1 MNVTI
6 KGLFISCLCVF
17 SHFSLVAEDE
27 GMMFI
32 DSGEANYNGKEIVL
46 SKDVVVEH
54 EIGKI
59 CAHHIVLT
67 PKNDQK
73 KIRFTKLKMSDA
85 VKFLLK
91 DGGQLLCEKA
101 DLDYIK
107 LTGKFTGSQQH
118 EYVVYTE
125 SCKGSQ
131 DKRMPLVLKALEMNV
146 ILDIF
151 ENAASSSHC
160 ISEMRADQ
168 NVTLNYNHDLIANSD
183 HAVYQRLETSTSAES
198 SKDPRQNP
206 GQICLTAAAENGIC
220 QITNR
225 NGDLIKASKIE
236 LDTLKKDLTFFDPKG
251 FFKMMGANAVEKVYF
266 ESDLLK
272 WENRQN
278 LLVFIGNVTVHQ
290 KVFGELQNQNQVKL
304 YYHEELGKKKIKLV
318 ESVGETVISHIDS
331 EKQHPHTLVSY
342 GKVIA
347 DHLNLQT
354 TIDSPLE
361 NGEVVEGMQIYFN
374 DLFGEIYADKAILD
388 YRPLNGVIKLEKLT
402 LEGHVRILNRSS
414 VNPEESEAFLQYA
427 LSDVATFYPANNE
440 LVMSSNGT
448 GRVLFY
454 DKANNLQVSAPGVKI
469 KRDGMTKKESIKGV
483 GDVRFSLEN
492 SELEK
497 LKTHFSL
504 EPAKGY

>member
-1 MNVTI
+1 MNVM
-6 KGLFISCLCVF
+6 KALFISCFCVY
-17 SHFSLVAEDE
+17 SLLAEDE

-59 CAHHIVLT
+59 CAHHIILT
-67 PKNDQK
+67 PENDQK
-73 KIRFTKLKMSDA
+73 KIRFTHLKMSDT

-101 DLDYIK
+101 DLDYLK
-107 LTGKFTGSQQH
+107 LTGKFTGSLQH

-125 SCKGSQ
+125 SCKVNG

-146 ILDIF
+146 LLNILETDDR
-151 ENAASSSHC
+151 SSHC
-160 ISEMRADQ
+160 ISEMKADQ

-183 HAVYQRLETSTSAES
+183 HAVYQRLENSLNEES
-198 SKDPRQNP
+198 SKDPRQNS
-206 GQICLTAAAENGIC
+206 GQICLTAQAENGIC

-225 NGDLIKASKIE
+225 NGDVIKASKIE

-251 FFKMMGANAVEKVYF
+251 FFKMMGANALEKIYF

-278 LLVFIGNVTVHQ
+278 LLIFIGNVTVNQ

-318 ESVGETVISHIDS
+318 ESIGETVISHTDQ
-331 EKQHPHTLVSY
+331 EKRHPHTLVSY

-354 TIDSPLE
+354 TINSPLTS
-361 NGEVVEGMQIYFN
+361 NGEVIEGMQIYFN
-374 DLFGEIYADKAILD
+374 DIFGEIYADKALLE

-402 LEGHVRILNRSS
+402 LSGHVKILNRSS

-427 LSDVATFYPANNE
+427 LSDVATFYPGTNE
-440 LVMSSNGT
+440 LVMASVGT

-454 DKANNLQVSAPGVKI
+454 DKANNLQVSALGVKI
-469 KRDGMTKKESIKGV
+469 KRDSVTKKESIKGV